1 MRCLCL
7 VPLVLLAAVGCTK
20 PNDID
25 WNKVFGDKDSAAA
38 ADDDSAVPDDLQPD
52 ETVPDE
58 ATDKTM
64 PDETGEEDLPDEVED
79 AVTEEKPDGT
89 DIEETEEDAIEP
101 EEDAQKDAE
110 TDVDDEYIEPD
121 DWEDDGEEVGDDA
134 SGPDDD
140 TLDED
145 AVDAPSDGEAS
156 VDLDNTLPDNDLVP
170 FCGDG
175 KHEIPNGLVLYL
187 RMDEPASF
195 GAAYDSSVSPLTGH
209 GYFTQGALLGNIGIR
224 GTALSFNKN
233 SDFQVPDAAK
243 LDLAG
248 PMSLSAWINLP
259 DNGSG
264 NSTPYLV
271 IGKGSGR
278 QAAFYVWREAD
289 RTINFGFHTWELTGT
304 GCGARSVTTP
314 MDDGAWHHITGT
326 YDGTYVRMYVDGV
339 LETTSDPC
347 LDVPMPN
354 DHPVTIGHVPWT
366 LIDYPDTYTGTGY
379 IDEVR
384 IYDRAL
390 SLSEIAA
397 LKNTH
402 TEYCDDGDETITG
415 DGCTNCQVDAGHI
428 CYGSP
433 STCILEPS
441 RTCTH
446 SVNICDSAEDYYD
459 ASYSEYYY
467 RSWVGTTL
475 QITTNSSVKWT
486 SPSFSTYQWYEYSSG
501 AKCWGTWYN
510 YTFDHGQTVEA
521 TYTAKGAYDPHECYF
536 QINDAPNGGGVVI
549 ATTAATVSGQ
559 WPANYSYTGTCFAS
573 SPSPFCGDGATQE
586 GLEECDD
593 NNTSNCDLCSSI
605 CKNKPANY
613 CGDGYICGSEKCEGE
628 DLNGK
633 TCLTQVPGA
642 EWGKLSCNG
651 ACDFVTTA
659 CSKNYTCAGKPST
672 GTLWNTVSSY
682 VQTWNGSAWSPVDD
696 PTTEY
701 NPTASSTS
709 CRYKCDAANGYSWSG
724 SSCVK

>member
-7 VPLVLLAAVGCTK
+7 VSLVLLAAVGCTK

-25 WNKVFGDKDSAAA
+25 WNKVFGDKDTAAA
-38 ADDDSAVPDDLQPD
+38 ADDDSAVPDDIQPD
-52 ETVPDE
+52 ETIPDE
-58 ATDKTM
+58 ATDNVT
-64 PDETGEEDLPDEVED
+64 PDETGEDLPDEAED
-79 AVTEEKPDGT
+79 AVTEEEPDNT
-89 DIEETEEDAIEP
+89 DIEEPEEDTIEP
-101 EEDAQKDAE
+101 EEDTE
-110 TDVDDEYIEPD
+110 TEVDDEYIEPD
-121 DWEDDGEEVGDDA
+121 DWEEVGDDA

-145 AVDAPSDGEAS
+145 AVDDPSDEDAS
-156 VDLDNTLPDNDLVP
+156 IDMDNTLPDIDLVP

-175 KHEIPNGLVLYL
+175 KHEISNGLVLHL
-187 RMDEPASF
+187 RMDEPSYF
-195 GAAYDSSVSPLTGH
+195 RAAYDSSANPLTGH
-209 GYFTQGALLGNIGIR
+209 GYFTQGASLGNVGVR
-224 GTALSFNKN
+224 GKALAFDEN
-233 SDFQVPDAAK
+233 SDFQVPDTSK
-243 LDLAG
+243 LDITG
-248 PMSLSAWINLP
+248 PMTVMAWVYLDPHANNIWP
-259 DNGSG
+259 YPVVIKG
-264 NSTPYLV
+264 N
-271 IGKGSGR
+271 GR
-278 QAAFYVWREAD
+278 QANYYVWREAD
-289 RTINFGFHTWELTGT
+289 RKLNFGFHRWEETGT
-304 GCGARSVTTP
+304 GCGAKSTIDI
-314 MDDGAWHHITGT
+314 DDSTWHYFAGT
-326 YDGTYVRMYVDGV
+326 YDGTYVRLYVYSSTGT
-339 LETTSDPC
+339 LEDLVTSDPC
-347 LDVPMPN
+347 PQAPLPN
-354 DHPVTIGHVPWT
+354 DRAFTIGQIPPGT
-366 LIDYPDTYTGTGY
+366 EYPMHYYDSTGY
-379 IDEVR
+379 IDELR
-384 IYDRAL
+384 IYTRAL
-390 SLSEIAA
+390 SQNEI
-397 LKNTH
+397 NSIRGSH
-402 TEYCDDGDETITG
+402 TEYCDDGDG
-415 DGCTNCQVDAGHI
+415 NPNDGCTGCQVDAGHI

-433 STCILEPS
+433 STCLAEPS
-441 RTCTH
+441 SFTCTH
-446 SVNICDSAEDYYD
+446 SINICDSVEDYYD
-459 ASYSEYYY
+459 PSYSEYYY

-475 QITTNSSVKWT
+475 QITTNSTVKWT

-549 ATTAATVSGQ
+549 ATTVATASGQ
-559 WPANYSYTGTCFAS
+559 WPANYSYTGNCFAS

-642 EWGKLSCNG
+642 EWGKLSCSG

-682 VQTWNGSAWSPVDD
+682 VQTWNGSAWIPVDD

-701 NPTASSTS
+701 STTASTSS
-709 CRYKCDAANGYSWSG
+709 CRYKCDTANGYSWNG